1 MEDTPGSRIKKC
13 AILPPMPTIR
23 RPGFP
28 GNTPW
33 LAFAILLVAGGLVYL
48 LGPILTPFLAGALLA
63 YMFDPLVD
71 RLEAYGL
78 SRTTGTVIVIVLAG
92 LALLALLLVALP
104 LFQGQFAELSQ
115 RVPAALDMLQTRLL
129 PWLQQTFGITIDF
142 NLAALKAWLTE
153 KATQN
158 GAAWL
163 PSLQTGALA
172 IVGLLA
178 NLLLI
183 PVVMFYLLRDWDV
196 MMARVATLAPRRWL
210 GTVSRVARDMDA
222 VVGEFLRGQ
231 LAVMATLSLYYA
243 IALWA
248 AGLDYALPIGI
259 LTGVLS
265 FVPFLGFGL
274 GVILALLVALLQFT
288 DWTGVAWVAGIYLA
302 GQVLESYVITPRL
315 VGERVGL
322 HPVSVI
328 FALAAFGQL
337 FGFVGVLLAVPLAAI
352 LLVALRELC
361 SVYEASDFYA
371 GSYNAGSFD
380 PASSAMS
387 TPLFESRIASLP
399 LVHRGKVR
407 DIYAVGDDKLLIVT
421 TDRLSAFDVV
431 MPVPIPGKGEVL
443 TRVSAFWF
451 DRLKAIVPS
460 QALDI
465 APESVVADSE
475 RDQVVGRA
483 IVVKKLKALP
493 VEAIVRGYLAG
504 SGWKEYQA
512 GQSVCGIPL
521 PAGLVQAGRLP
532 EPIFTP
538 STKAALGA
546 HDENIA
552 FEQMVTLI
560 GQDLATQVRD
570 ASLALY
576 KAAAEYA
583 LTRGIII
590 ADTKF
595 EFGLDEA
602 GKLVWIDEALTPDS
616 SRFWP
621 ADQYQPGSSPPSFDK
636 QFVRDWLEGSG
647 WNKQAPGPALPAEIV
662 AKTSEKYREVMTRL
676 LA

>member
-1 MEDTPGSRIKKC
+1 MH
-13 AILPPMPTIR
+13 TIR

-33 LAFAILLVAGGLVYL
+33 LAFAVLLVAGGLVYL

-63 YMFDPLVD
+63 YIFDPLVD
-71 RLEAYGL
+71 RLETRGL
-78 SRTTGTVIVIVLAG
+78 SRTAGTVVVIVLAG
-92 LALLALLLVALP
+92 LAVSALLLVALP

-115 RVPAALDMLQTRLL
+115 RVPAALDLLRTRFL
-129 PWLQQTFGITIDF
+129 PWLQQTFGIGIDF
-142 NLAALKAWLTE
+142 NLAALKTWLTE

-158 GAAWL
+158 GTAWL

-172 IVGLLA
+172 IVGVLA

-196 MMARVATLAPRRWL
+196 MVARIATLAPRRWL
-210 GTVSRVARDMDA
+210 GTVTRIARDMDA

-243 IALWA
+243 LALWA
-248 AGLDYALPIGI
+248 AGLGYALPIGI

-322 HPVSVI
+322 HPVAVI

-352 LLVALRELC
+352 LLVALRELRG
-361 SVYEASDFYA
+361 VYEASDFYA

-380 PASSAMS
+380 SASSAMS
-387 TPLFESRIASLP
+387 APLLGQPLLESHIASLP

-431 MPVPIPGKGEVL
+431 MPIPIPGKGGVL

-451 DRLKAIVPS
+451 DKLKAIVPS

-465 APESVVADSE
+465 APESVVAESE
-475 RDQVVGRA
+475 RDQVAGRA

-504 SGWKEYQA
+504 SGWKESQA
-512 GQSVCGIPL
+512 SQSVCGIPL

-546 HDENIA
+546 HDENIT
-552 FEQMVTLI
+552 FEQMATLI

-576 KAAAEYA
+576 KSAAEYA

-602 GKLVWIDEALTPDS
+602 GNLVWIDEALTPDS

-621 ADQYQPGSSPPSFDK
+621 ADQYRPGSSPPSFDK

-647 WNKQAPGPALPAEIV
+647 WNKQAPGPVLPDEIV